1 MLKRCNETQACS
13 ALLPNILVFTLFLL
27 KPAFAPT
34 TLSFFSDATL
44 IRFRFRFRPGDSSR
58 GSVDGTAG
66 SDSFVWWT
74 VEESTTGCACWSFLM
89 DFVASSVP
97 DETTG
102 AFPPFS
108 DLTFFLGFSLSS
120 FSPSWTGRFPLAWI
134 LCTFSF
140 FSPFCINSVHRSF
153 KSQLQ
158 IGKLT
163 LVLVLSINDWMLSQ
177 PPLV

>member
-1 MLKRCNETQACS
+1 MLKRCNKTQACS
-13 ALLPNILVFTLFLL
+13 ALLPNILVFTLFLC
-27 KPAFAPT
+27 KPAFALT
-34 TLSFFSDATL
+34 TLSFFPDAAST
-44 IRFRFRFRPGDSSR
+44 RFRLSPDDFSW

-89 DFVASSVP
+89 NFVASSVL
-97 DETTG
+97 DETTDP
-102 AFPPFS
+102 FPSFS
-108 DLTFFLGFSLSS
+108 DFTFFLGFSLSS
-120 FSPSWTGRFPLAWI
+120 LSPSWTGRFPLACV

-140 FSPFCINSVHRSF
+140 SSSFCINSVHRSF